1 VLASGI
7 ILPPTGIF
15 LPSTLMREDATKL
28 ARAEK
33 ALQEQRVGQLWNQI
47 SYGHPERAGEFY
59 GYSGAGYTSPMSWSG
74 TMVTTKGGYPFV
86 GGAKFTD
93 PVWRVP
99 FQQARVKVWLVNEE
113 SGGPEKTPEETL
125 RTGTFDE
132 ELQENFLAVPM
143 PTLALIPKERANS
156 NGSDSN
162 CIIWCPATDELWE
175 FHRVSQFKKSYVGGP
190 QAGEWKCGY
199 GVYVPKAS
207 QWNGIRPE
215 NPGGELSAS
224 GLSHASGCISF
235 TDLIKVARG
244 EGIDHALNFSL
255 PVTLNAH
262 VAPAVTNDHQLNTYP
277 YLENGEN
284 NPAYWTEGPEG
295 KGSFDAIPEGTWYAF
310 PAASNAAEHG
320 LTRALEAAIYEA
332 GRKHGF
338 YVSDSS
344 GGAGLQLEDAV
355 TLFTPYSAYC
365 NPLQGSKYFSKYV
378 GGEESGEKKVAT
390 ALREAWTDPTIAA
403 FTGELN
409 GTEGVLQSIP
419 WRNLEL
425 LAPRSS

>member
-1 VLASGI
+1 MPASGT
-7 ILPPTGIF
+7 ILPPTGEIF

-28 ARAEK
+28 VRAETTLSEK
-33 ALQEQRVGQLWNQI
+33 RVGQLWNQL
-47 SYGHPERAGEFY
+47 SYGHAERTGEFY
-59 GYSGAGYTSPMSWSG
+59 GYSGMGYGGAMASTR
-74 TMVTTKGGYPFV
+74 GGYPLIA
-86 GGAKFTD
+86 GAKFTD

-99 FQQARVKVWLVNEE
+99 HQQLRVKVWLVEEE
-113 SGGPEKTPEETL
+113 SGGPEKKPEETL
-125 RTGTFDE
+125 RTGEFNEKLQANFD
-132 ELQENFLAVPM
+132 AVPM

-156 NGSDSN
+156 KGSDSN

-175 FHRVSQFKKSYVGGP
+175 FHRVSKFKTGP
-190 QAGEWKCGY
+190 HAGEWKCGY
-199 GVYVPKAS
+199 GVYVPEAS
-207 QWNGIRPE
+207 KWNGVRPE

-235 TDLIKVARG
+235 TDMIKVARG
-244 EGIDHALNFSL
+244 EGVDHALNFSL

-262 VAPAVTNDHQLNTYP
+262 VAPAVTNDHQLNAYP
-277 YLENGEN
+277 YLENGES

-310 PAASNAAEHG
+310 PPASAAAEHG
-320 LTRALEAAIYEA
+320 LSGLAAAIYEA

-378 GGEESGEKKVAT
+378 FSEEGGEKAIST
-390 ALREAWTDPTIAA
+390 ALRVAATDPTLTA

-409 GTEGVLQSIP
+409 GTEGVLQNQP
-419 WRNLEL
+419 WRTLEL
-425 LAPRSS
+425 LAARTS